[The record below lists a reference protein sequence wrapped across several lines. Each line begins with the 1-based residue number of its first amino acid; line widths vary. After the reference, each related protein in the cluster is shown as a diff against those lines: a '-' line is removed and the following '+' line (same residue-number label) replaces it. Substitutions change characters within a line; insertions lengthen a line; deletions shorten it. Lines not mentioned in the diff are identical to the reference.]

1 MSLCELWLVIFI
13 LAGTELIQ
21 GEMDFGIKQ
30 VLYTLEAYLIGNKS
44 ATEAVG
50 CTLFIEYLDS
60 RFLSVFPADA
70 AWS

>member
-1 MSLCELWLVIFI
+1 
-13 LAGTELIQ
+13 
-21 GEMDFGIKQ
+21 MDFGIKQ

-70 AWS
+70 VWS